1 MVNKQSE
8 ILNQIILSWILNIYP
23 KLIVFFIISS
33 MKDIFVKKAS
43 KNIVKELN
51 SIGFDSSYT
60 VEASSKYEGQLYK
73 IFNLKPYEANILKQL
88 CLSLGFDCAV
98 NRNTIMCKCETTDA
112 IIFAT
117 NTQLKK
123 LIQKLYAQP
132 FRLNKLAQELNSQS
146 NRRLEIIEIR
156 NKIFDWSRPYIMGI
170 LNVTPDS
177 FSDGG
182 KYNSVESALIHCE
195 KLIKDG
201 ADIIDI
207 GGESTRPDALPI
219 NADEEKNRVIPI
231 IKAIRNNFADIP
243 ISIDTRNYETA
254 KSAIEIGADII
265 NDVSGLDFDK
275 KLFNFVCE
283 KNIPV
288 IIMHSNKVPAVSSDF
303 VSGDIVEE
311 IYISLKNKIDLLVNS
326 ELDRKNI
333 IIDVGIGF
341 GKSIESNFELL
352 KRLDEFQTLNCP
364 MILGIS
370 RKSFI
375 RKTFD
380 VTSDDADLH
389 TALYSAMLS
398 TVNIHRVHNVKL
410 TKKYIDIAQKLY

>member
-1 MVNKQSE
+1 MN
-8 ILNQIILSWILNIYP
+8 
-23 KLIVFFIISS
+23 
-33 MKDIFVKKAS
+33 DIFVKKA
-43 KNIVKELN
+43 NRNVLKELN
-51 SIGFDSSYT
+51 SIGFDSSYIL
-60 VEASSKYEGQLYK
+60 EASSKYEGQLYK
-73 IFNLKPYEANILKQL
+73 IFNLKSYEANILKQL

-98 NRNTIMCKCETTDA
+98 NRDTVMCKCETTDA

-117 NTQLKK
+117 NSQLKK
-123 LIQKLYAQP
+123 LIKKLYIQP
-132 FRLNKLAQELNSQS
+132 FRLKKLAQELNYELNKKLKS
-146 NRRLEIIEIR
+146 IEIR
-156 NKIFDWSRPYIMGI
+156 NKLFDWSRPYIMGI

-219 NADEEKNRVIPI
+219 NASEEKNRVIPI

-243 ISIDTRNYETA
+243 ISVDTRNYETA
-254 KSAIEIGADII
+254 KQAIDMGADII

-275 KLFNFVCE
+275 KLLDFVCE

-303 VSGDIVEE
+303 VNVDIIEE
-311 IYISLKNKIDLLVNS
+311 IYISLKNKIDLLEKS
-326 ELDRKNI
+326 GLDRKNI
-333 IIDVGIGF
+333 IIDIGIGF
-341 GKSIESNFELL
+341 GKSVETNFELL
-352 KRLDEFQTLNCP
+352 KRIDEFKTLNCP
-364 MILGIS
+364 MLLGIS

-380 VTSDDADLH
+380 ITCEDADLH

-398 TVNIHRVHNVKL
+398 NVNIHRVHNVEL
-410 TKKYIDIAQKLY
+410 TKKYLDIAQKLY

>member
-1 MVNKQSE
+1 MN
-8 ILNQIILSWILNIYP
+8 
-23 KLIVFFIISS
+23 
-33 MKDIFVKKAS
+33 DIFVKKA
-43 KNIVKELN
+43 NRNVLKELN
-51 SIGFDSSYT
+51 SIGFDSSYIL
-60 VEASSKYEGQLYK
+60 EASSKYEGQLYK
-73 IFNLKPYEANILKQL
+73 IFNLKSYEANILKQL

-98 NRNTIMCKCETTDA
+98 NRDTVMCKCETTDA

-117 NTQLKK
+117 NSQLKK
-123 LIQKLYAQP
+123 LIKKLYIQP
-132 FRLNKLAQELNSQS
+132 FRLKKLAQELNYEL
-146 NRRLEIIEIR
+146 NKKLKPIEIR
-156 NKIFDWSRPYIMGI
+156 NKLFDWARPYIMGI
-170 LNVTPDS
+170 INATPDS

-243 ISIDTRNYETA
+243 ISVDTRNYETA
-254 KSAIEIGADII
+254 KQAIDMGADII

-275 KLFNFVCE
+275 KLLDFVCE

-288 IIMHSNKVPAVSSDF
+288 IIMHSNKVPAVSSNF

-311 IYISLKNKIDLLVNS
+311 IYISLKNKIGLLVNS
-326 ELDRKNI
+326 GLDRKSI

-341 GKSIESNFELL
+341 GKSVESNFELL
-352 KRLDEFQTLNCP
+352 KRLDEFLTLNCP
-364 MILGIS
+364 MLLGIS

-380 VTSDDADLH
+380 VTCDDADIH

-398 TVNIHRVHNVKL
+398 NVNIHRVHNVEL
-410 TKKYIDIAQKLY
+410 TKKYLDIAQKLY